1 MAKEKTQNVGTKEN
15 ERLFHYEILGII
27 LLILS
32 MLAIAKMG
40 LIGKYLMLTVK
51 VLFGDWY
58 FLIFLLMIF
67 YAIRCII
74 VHRRLKINNIRYLG
88 IFISI
93 LSLILLSHFSMHR
106 YVKNYEGNSLVTT
119 IQLYFNSFKTENAE
133 SIVGGGIIG
142 ASLFYLCYYLLSEVG
157 VILISILLFFLGIVF
172 ICKKT
177 IKDFIKM
184 MIAFFK
190 RVYALLNKTGKKLRN
205 KIDEYDLSYTKS
217 KVKFKISKINN
228 TEYYN
233 REYEFAKRNV
243 ETIKKVL
250 NSMNVFY
257 NDITYIICRNITVYF
272 ISSHYHFSYE
282 AFGRNL
288 KNYIHNFQLKQDEN
302 SQELLVEINNLA
314 PTPLRIYELEKL
326 ENNEI
331 IFGMDDR
338 NEFIKLEG
346 ENTRLLI
353 FSINKKRLQT
363 YFDTIIVS
371 LMHYK
376 SNIEYYYIDLLG
388 NSTLATSNNIDELDH
403 ILIRINERITKF
415 NELKVSNIDEYNRK
429 SSKKENYELVMIV
442 GIDKILNDNKLFE
455 KLMYMLE
462 VTTTYGY
469 FYIFHTSDESVKYT
483 NLLNLFQY
491 KIFLEKENEYSKKYL
506 GYQRFD
512 LLNNE
517 VEGYL
522 LYKSIILRMTLL
534 QMTDNEIES
543 LKK

>member
-1 MAKEKTQNVGTKEN
+1 
-15 ERLFHYEILGII
+15 
-27 LLILS
+27 
-32 MLAIAKMG
+32 
-40 LIGKYLMLTVK
+40 
-51 VLFGDWY
+51 
-58 FLIFLLMIF
+58 
-67 YAIRCII
+67 
-74 VHRRLKINNIRYLG
+74 
-88 IFISI
+88 
-93 LSLILLSHFSMHR
+93 
-106 YVKNYEGNSLVTT
+106 
-119 IQLYFNSFKTENAE
+119 
-133 SIVGGGIIG
+133 
-142 ASLFYLCYYLLSEVG
+142 
-157 VILISILLFFLGIVF
+157 
-172 ICKKT
+172 
-177 IKDFIKM
+177 M

-376 SNIEYYYIDLLG
+376 SNIQYYYIDLLG

-429 SSKKENYELVMIV
+429 SSKKENYELVMIA
-442 GIDKILNDNKLFE
+442 GIDKILNDDKLFE